1 MNELPTVQL
10 DANLKFLLMW
20 GNSIMQI
27 RTHPELLVTNFDGV
41 LVVALQTGRA
51 RTLEPV
57 SAGTKRLREV
67 EPRVHGVAHLISDF
81 NKISISCAFTFS

>member
-1 MNELPTVQL
+1 
-10 DANLKFLLMW
+10 
-20 GNSIMQI
+20 MQF

-67 EPRVHGVAHLISDF
+67 EPRVHGVTHLISDF
-81 NKISISCAFTFS
+81 NKISIFSWLKLEL